1 MGTVCPVSGG
11 EVKILQ
17 RPKRFWQSETSE
29 ESGSHFVNC
38 VLSSEENTHQPKLNR
53 LLMHEYIIKW
63 TMTLEVQECLLI
75 DGCKGVKRPRLRGRR
90 LGFCTRAGL
99 QHSVSSHQTLGSRF
113 LICRR
118 EGKAN
123 IPAYWAGVKCWVMN
137 LDKPETLVL

>member
-38 VLSSEENTHQPKLNR
+38 VLSSEENTHQPKQIADAWVHYKVDHDIRSSGVPVNWWMQR
-53 LLMHEYIIKW
+53 
-63 TMTLEVQECLLI
+63 
-75 DGCKGVKRPRLRGRR
+75 VKRPRLRGRR